1 MNSRAE
7 EKREFFDLEERIL
20 PEEALFFGKRLARFG
35 AVGGGGDGSPVS
47 RAMLLAV
54 AAGVSAGGGQFWD
67 FGDCFESQWRYCV
80 GRSGA
85 GLGVFAD
92 REGKLQAVSAG
103 GLPLSA
109 GEWRKLT
116 ERSFASSE
124 RFGEILSFSG
134 IREFYPVELIKSAV
148 CSLSGVTLSVK
159 SPSLQVKGL
168 AEEALSRLGC
178 RFAEGGLTLQ
188 LSRDGKDVSFYDEGN
203 RYLFTDRVK
212 LLVCMDLF
220 QKGEDAALP
229 ASAPRVFDRLADKM
243 GRRVLRYADDF
254 DSESDREARGLALRQ
269 PFLRDGIM
277 LGIRLLSLMRKNRCS
292 LRELE
297 GRLPGFA
304 VVSRVVPAR
313 KELMEG
319 DWGVKIPGAD
329 GEIRISRRKAGLL
342 LAAEGA
348 DAETAA
354 ELCRFAEEALWNG
367 QLPQL

>member
-103 GLPLSA
+103 GLPLSS

-124 RFGEILSFSG
+124 RFGEILPFSG

-159 SPSLQVKGL
+159 SPSLQVKGVTE
-168 AEEALSRLGC
+168 AALSGLGW
-178 RFAEGGLTLQ
+178 RFAEGGLTLE
-188 LSRDGKDVSFYDEGN
+188 LSRD
-203 RYLFTDRVK
+203 
-212 LLVCMDLF
+212 
-220 QKGEDAALP
+220 
-229 ASAPRVFDRLADKM
+229 
-243 GRRVLRYADDF
+243 
-254 DSESDREARGLALRQ
+254 
-269 PFLRDGIM
+269 
-277 LGIRLLSLMRKNRCS
+277 
-292 LRELE
+292 
-297 GRLPGFA
+297 
-304 VVSRVVPAR
+304 
-313 KELMEG
+313 
-319 DWGVKIPGAD
+319 
-329 GEIRISRRKAGLL
+329 
-342 LAAEGA
+342 
-348 DAETAA
+348 
-354 ELCRFAEEALWNG
+354 
-367 QLPQL
+367 